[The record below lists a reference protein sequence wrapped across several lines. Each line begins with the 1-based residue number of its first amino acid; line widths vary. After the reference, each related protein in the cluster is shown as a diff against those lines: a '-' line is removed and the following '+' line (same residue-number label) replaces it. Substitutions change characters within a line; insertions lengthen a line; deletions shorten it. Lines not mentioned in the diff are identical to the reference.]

1 MGGVRENSKRGSGVE
16 IDVRVTQLLCSRLC
30 HDLIGAAGAVNTGV
44 EFLTD
49 GGGGEAEALD
59 LLAKSA
65 DRLTRRLNFFRG
77 ALGFGGGRQGPLTLD
92 EARELAHGWYADAKP
107 QLHWTP
113 NMTAAGEDG
122 ALKVPGIKMLMLMTL
137 LAEECLARGGDVE
150 AHVVQLDEGLGVAV
164 RATGVGARLN
174 DDVAAG
180 LNPSCPADTLTP
192 RNVHAHWAQ
201 GIAQSQGAFLEAET
215 TLDEVRFAALLP

>member
-1 MGGVRENSKRGSGVE
+1 VE

-30 HDLIGAAGAVNTGV
+30 HDLVGAASAVNTGI
-44 EFLTD
+44 EFLAEDAD
-49 GGGGEAEALD
+49 GGAEAMD
-59 LLAKSA
+59 LLKKSA

-77 ALGFGGGRQGPLTLD
+77 ALGFGGGRQGPLSLD

-107 QLHWTP
+107 NLHWTP
-113 NMTAAGEDG
+113 DMTAAGDG
-122 ALKVPGIKMLMLMTL
+122 GVLNVPGIKMLMLMTL

-150 AHVVQLDEGLGVAV
+150 AHVVALEEGLGVAV
-164 RATGVGARLN
+164 RAAGERARLG
-174 DDVAAG
+174 DDLAAG
-180 LNPSCPADTLTP
+180 LNPSCPPDTLSP

>member
-1 MGGVRENSKRGSGVE
+1 MQ

-30 HDLIGAAGAVNTGV
+30 HDLVGAVGAVNTGV

-49 GGGGEAEALD
+49 GGGDAAEALD
-59 LLAKSA
+59 LLSKSA

-92 EARELAHGWYADAKP
+92 EARELAHGWYKDAKP
-107 QLHWTP
+107 KLHWTP
-113 NMTAAGEDG
+113 TMTMAGDDG
-122 ALKVPGIKMLMLMTL
+122 VLKVPGIKMLMLMTL
-137 LAEECLARGGDVE
+137 LAEESLARGGDVE
-150 AHVVQLDEGLGVAV
+150 AHVVQLEEGLGVAV
-164 RATGVGARLN
+164 RATGAGAGLAEE
-174 DDVAAG
+174 VAAG
-180 LNPSCPADTLTP
+180 LNPSCPPDTLTP

>member
-1 MGGVRENSKRGSGVE
+1 VQ

-44 EFLTD
+44 EFLSD
-49 GGGGEAEALD
+49 GEGGEEAMD

-92 EARELAHGWYADAKP
+92 EARELVHGWYADAKP
-107 QLHWTP
+107 KLHWTP
-113 NMTAAGEDG
+113 NMTAAGDDG
-122 ALKVPGIKMLMLMTL
+122 GLKVPGIKMLMLMTL
-137 LAEECLARGGDVE
+137 LAEESLPRGGDVE
-150 AHVVQLDEGLGVAV
+150 VHVVLLDEGLGVAV
-164 RATGVGARLN
+164 RATGVSARLS
-174 DDVAAG
+174 DDIAAG
-180 LNPSCPADTLTP
+180 LNPSCPPDTLSP

>member
-1 MGGVRENSKRGSGVE
+1 ME

-30 HDLIGAAGAVNTGV
+30 HDLVGAASAVNTGI
-44 EFLTD
+44 EFLAED
-49 GGGGEAEALD
+49 AGGGAEAMD
-59 LLAKSA
+59 LLQKSA

-77 ALGFGGGRQGPLTLD
+77 ALGFGGGRQGPLSLD

-107 QLHWTP
+107 TLHWTSD
-113 NMTAAGEDG
+113 MTSAGDGG

-150 AHVVQLDEGLGVAV
+150 VHLVALDEGLGVAV
-164 RATGVGARLN
+164 RAAGVGARLS

-180 LNPSCPADTLTP
+180 LNPSCPPDTLNP

-215 TLDEVRFAALLP
+215 TLDEVRLAALLP

>member
-1 MGGVRENSKRGSGVE
+1 ME

-44 EFLTD
+44 EFLSED
-49 GGGGEAEALD
+49 GGGAEAMD

-92 EARELAHGWYADAKP
+92 EARELVHGWYSDAKP
-107 QLHWTP
+107 QLLWTAD
-113 NMTAAGEDG
+113 MTAAGDG
-122 ALKVPGIKMLMLMTL
+122 GVLKVPGIKMLMLMTL

-150 AHVVQLDEGLGVAV
+150 AHVVTLDEGLGVAV
-164 RATGVGARLN
+164 RAAGTGARLS
-174 DDVAAG
+174 DDTAAG
-180 LNPSCPADTLTP
+180 LNPSCPPDTLTP
-192 RNVHAHWAQ
+192 RNVLAHWAQ

-215 TLDEVRFAALLP
+215 TLDEVRFAVLLP